1 MDAQDFAGAK
11 VIPVSG
17 TGTEDVAVDDQG
29 RMYTGLEDGRIL
41 RVSPDGALIET
52 IGEVSG
58 RPLGVE
64 LYGDEDLVVCVA
76 DVGLVAMSIAT
87 GKHRVLADKAFDAP
101 IVLCNN
107 AAVAA
112 DGSVYFSESSRR
124 FQLSHWRHDI
134 VEQTMTGRLLRLNT
148 DGTVDELLG
157 GLHFA
162 NGVALAADESYVTV
176 AESGACTV
184 QRLWLTG
191 PKAGKSE
198 LFANLSSYPDNS
210 CTGSDGLIWVAIPA
224 PRNPALGVVQ
234 RLPKLGRSLVLR
246 LPEALQ
252 PQPARVVKVVAL
264 NDDGAE
270 VHAYEGEI
278 DGFHML
284 TGVRERDGKL
294 YLGSLYDSCIAVL
307 DR

>member
-1 MDAQDFAGAK
+1 MDAKDFAGAK
-11 VIPVSG
+11 VIPVNG
-17 TGTEDVAVDDQG
+17 AGTEDVVVDDEG
-29 RMYTGLEDGRIL
+29 RIYTGLEDGRVL
-41 RVSPDGALIET
+41 RVSPEGSVVET

-64 LYGDEDLVVCVA
+64 LYGDDELVVCVA
-76 DVGLVAMSIAT
+76 DLGLVAMAISS
-87 GKHRVLADKAFDAP
+87 GKVRILADKAFDAP
-101 IVLCNN
+101 ILVCNN
-107 AAVAA
+107 AAVAK
-112 DGSVYFSESSRR
+112 DGSVYFSDSSRR
-124 FQLSHWRHDI
+124 FPLSQWRHDI
-134 VEQTMTGRLLRLNT
+134 VEQTRTGRLLRLNT
-148 DGTVDELLG
+148 DGTVDELVS

-162 NGVALAADESYVTV
+162 NGVALAADESFVTV
-176 AESGACTV
+176 AESGGCTV

-191 PKAGKSE
+191 PKAGKHE
-198 LFANLSSYPDNS
+198 LFADLSSYPDNS

-224 PRNPALGVVQ
+224 PLNPALGVVQ
-234 RLPKLGRSLVLR
+234 RLPKLARSLVLR

-252 PQPARVVKVVAL
+252 PQPSRVVKVVAL

-294 YLGSLYDSCIAVL
+294 YLGSLYDSAIAVL
-307 DR
+307 ER